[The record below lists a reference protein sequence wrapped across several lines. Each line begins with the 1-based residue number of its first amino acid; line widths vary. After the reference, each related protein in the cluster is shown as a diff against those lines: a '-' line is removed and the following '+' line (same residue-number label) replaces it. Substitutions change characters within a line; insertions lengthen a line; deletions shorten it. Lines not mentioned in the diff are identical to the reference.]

1 MEIIEVQSYT
11 IKKPLNQNN
20 MENGKQP
27 AFASTDGKTFANDGL
42 TKREYFAALAMQ
54 GILASKIQTGTTLVA
69 QYAIDYADELIELLN
84 LSNQEL

>member
-1 MEIIEVQSYT
+1 
-11 IKKPLNQNN
+11 

-54 GILASKIQTGTTLVA
+54 GLMACPDISGSREIIAEESVKQADALLKALESKS
-69 QYAIDYADELIELLN
+69 E
-84 LSNQEL
+84 

>member
-1 MEIIEVQSYT
+1 
-11 IKKPLNQNN
+11 

-54 GILASKIQTGTTLVA
+54 GLLACPDISASREVIAEESVKQ
-69 QYAIDYADELIELLN
+69 ADDLLKA
-84 LSNQEL
+84 LEKYNQE